1 MKPFN
6 LFPYGSTIHFMRI
19 GWISLSVAAL
29 LTLFS
34 IGTMVFNSFPGGK
47 FDPSRTFN
55 YALDFTG
62 GTVTELHFSNP
73 VDVDVVRMRL
83 EAAGMKG
90 AQVQNIGSR
99 SDLLVRLQ
107 TGHGTADEVVRAAST
122 PDHPAKVTKSDF
134 VGPQVG
140 RDLAIN
146 GLYAVLFVI
155 LGLVMYVS
163 VRFEFKFAIAAILAT
178 LHDVVVVCGWF
189 AISGH
194 EFDLNVLAG
203 ILAVMGFSIND
214 TIVVFDRVREN
225 FRSVRAEPKE
235 IMNMAINQT
244 LSRHHLVRCLPEHAR
259 ALRVRWRFATW
270 FSRGA
275 DHRRGDRYLVL
286 DLHRLP
292 AAAVP
297 EREQAGP
304 DAQGQGRSRAGT
316 SPLSHDG
323 VCQRKGRAL
332 RGLFVTTC

>member
-244 LSRHHLVRCLPEHAR
+244 LSRTVITSFVAFLSML
-259 ALRVRWRFATW
+259 ALYVF
-270 FSRGA
+270 G
-275 DHRRGDRYLVL
+275 GD
-286 DLHRLP
+286 
-292 AAAVP
+292 
-297 EREQAGP
+297 
-304 DAQGQGRSRAGT
+304 S
-316 SPLSHDG
+316 
-323 VCQRKGRAL
+323 L
-332 RGLFVTTC
+332 RGLAEAQIIGVVIGTLSSIFIGCPLLLYLNVNKQDLMPKAKDEAALARRP